1 MPTFKNTV
9 LTKKNIQS
17 AKDSRDSKS
26 YCVSVILEE
35 RRLEGEEITAA
46 SAGISGES
54 VTHTRRTPKDRNRV
68 RIKVKERGV
77 QGGKLKQLN
86 SLIPQSTI
94 GGVGESQTPDHV

>member
-26 YCVSVILEE
+26 YCVSVI
-35 RRLEGEEITAA
+35 LEGEEITAA

-94 GGVGESQTPDHV
+94 RGVGESQTPDHV